1 MKKGV
6 IAAVIAVLAVVLIAV
21 LVMSKED
28 KKDTTGSSSTSNTST
43 SDTSN
48 GTGSDSS
55 QPAEQSSSAAET
67 DKVGIND
74 MAFEF
79 KEIKV
84 KKGTTV
90 TWTNND
96 GVPHNVVGE
105 NGTGP
110 QSDTLD
116 TGDTYSFTFN
126 EAGTF
131 SYKCTFHP
139 GMTAKVTV
147 VE

>member
-6 IAAVIAVLAVVLIAV
+6 IAAVIAVLAVALIAV

-28 KKDTTGSSSTSNTST
+28 KKDTTGSSSSSNTTNDSN
-43 SDTSN
+43 SN
-48 GTGSDSS
+48 GT
-55 QPAEQSSSAAET
+55 QPAEQSSSAVET

-96 GVPHNVVGE
+96 GVPHNVKGE
-105 NGTGP
+105 NSTGP

-126 EAGTF
+126 EVGTF
-131 SYKCTFHP
+131 SYECTFHP

>member
-21 LVMSKED
+21 LVMGKED
-28 KKDTTGSSSTSNTST
+28 KKDTTGSSSSSNTT
-43 SDTSN
+43 NDSN
-48 GTGSDSS
+48 SSDST
-55 QPAEQSSSAAET
+55 QPAGQSSSAVET

-96 GVPHNVVGE
+96 GVPHNVIGE
-105 NGTGP
+105 NNTGP

-126 EAGTF
+126 EVGTF
-131 SYKCTFHP
+131 SYECTFHP